1 MTPVGVA
8 VTLVW
13 DDEDVLLLEIS
24 ASNGLFAGTVQAYAA
39 LDAPSDWSAV
49 LAGFPA
55 NREDER
61 EIVTGAFSPG
71 HAGGGAALRFAV
83 RDAAGHSSVSVRL
96 RAGDHAF
103 APASAEFIINVE
115 AAAIDRF
122 VGELR
127 AMSMS
132 TAIGQCATLDGLA
145 AES

>member
-1 MTPVGVA
+1 MAPVGL
-8 VTLVW
+8 TITSVW

-24 ASNGLFAGTVQAYAA
+24 ASNGPFAGTVQAYAA
-39 LDAPSDWSAV
+39 VDAPSRWSAV

-71 HAGGGAALRFAV
+71 YAGGGAALRFAV
-83 RDAAGHSSVSVRL
+83 RDAAGHCSVSVRL
-96 RAGDHAF
+96 RAGDHAP
-103 APASAEFIINVE
+103 APASAEFIIHVE

-122 VGELR
+122 VSELR

-132 TAIGQCATLDGLA
+132 TAIDQCATLDGLA
-145 AES
+145 AWS